1 MSSRKIERLRSVPLF
16 AGLQDAT
23 LEKVAR
29 CAKEFDAPA
38 GQVLIQPNTAGS
50 GLFVIEEGEAVV
62 ESPGRKL
69 DRGPGDFIGELA
81 VITDRVRSARVRCVT
96 DVKGW
101 AISRFDFQELITSE
115 PELALRLLE
124 ELASRLA
131 DTNI

>member
-1 MSSRKIERLRSVPLF
+1 MERLQSVPLF
-16 AGLQDAT
+16 ADLEGAT
-23 LEKVAR
+23 LEKVAA
-29 CAKEFDAPA
+29 CAKEFEAPA

-62 ESPGRKL
+62 EAPGRKL
-69 DRGPGDFIGELA
+69 DRGSGDFIGELA

-96 DVKGW
+96 DISGW

-115 PELALRLLE
+115 PQLALRLLE

-131 DTNI
+131 DTNV

>member
-1 MSSRKIERLRSVPLF
+1 MSSKIERLRAVPLF
-16 AGLQDAT
+16 ADLEGAT
-23 LEKVAR
+23 LDKVAA
-29 CAKEFDAPA
+29 CAKEFEAPA

-62 ESPGRKL
+62 EAPGRKL

-81 VITDRVRSARVRCVT
+81 VITDQARSARVRCVT
-96 DVKGW
+96 DVGGW

-115 PELALRLLE
+115 PRLALRLLE

-131 DTNI
+131 DTNV